1 MKWVLSEYDPEMLAD
16 IIIDRLKRRGYYW
29 RHNITDRAWEYWNTP
44 NIQVLCI
51 YSQRIRNIGKPNSI
65 YCSLL
70 GIRMRKDY
78 MILKSFGGSIYRIS
92 LNELKPALK
101 SNIKNNK

>member
-1 MKWVLSEYDPEMLAD
+1 MKWTLNEYDPEMLAD
-16 IIIDRLKRRGYYW
+16 IIIDRLKGRGYFW
-29 RHNITDRAWEYWNTP
+29 HRNITDRTWEYWNTP

-51 YSQRIRNIGKPNSI
+51 YSQRISNIGKPNSI

-70 GIRMRKDY
+70 GIRMHKDY
-78 MILKSFGGSIYRIS
+78 MILKSWGGSIYKIS
-92 LNELKPALK
+92 LNELKSALK